1 MNNKNLIIYQ
11 YHALYQIFKELEQEL
26 NFIIIEVKNK
36 EFLTKKV
43 KNLKN
48 YIVISKKKIENID
61 CQLVL
66 NNSPIKFSKLIE
78 KINIEIIKKNFI
90 YQSKFIIK
98 DYIIDLNSREIS
110 KEEKKIKLTGKEVD
124 TIIYISKAKQTVS
137 AHELEKNVWQYKSD
151 IETHT
156 VETHIYRLRKKIFKS
171 FNDKNFLISKKN
183 GYEII

>member
-110 KEEKKIKLTGKEVD
+110 KEEKCNGMFWQVLDWNKQAINFYKKYNATISSEWLNGKLDKKQIEKI
-124 TIIYISKAKQTVS
+124 ISNQ
-137 AHELEKNVWQYKSD
+137 
-151 IETHT
+151 
-156 VETHIYRLRKKIFKS
+156 KI
-171 FNDKNFLISKKN
+171 
-183 GYEII
+183 